1 MILTSSSEV
10 NSGAGG
16 VEGAVE
22 GVGEGEV
29 ELEARAEAGAD
40 EDGVVDDDDMAP
52 CR

>member
-1 MILTSSSEV
+1 MTSSSEV